1 MWPDPSLPTTGLRPA
16 LWCRCSPWGFRG
28 RVPRRSC
35 SADIIVAAVEPSN
48 AAILSGRPLGHHV
61 QQGIGDGLIPEV
73 LRREIIDDV
82 IIVTDEEAV
91 STARRLAREE
101 GLFVGVSS
109 GTNVAAAI
117 KLLEKLGPGK
127 SVVTL
132 LPDNG
137 ERYLSTGL
145 F

>member
-1 MWPDPSLPTTGLRPA
+1 
-16 LWCRCSPWGFRG
+16 
-28 RVPRRSC
+28 
-35 SADIIVAAVEPSN
+35 
-48 AAILSGRPLGHHV
+48 LSGRPLGHHV